1 MDMNTARKD
10 LRLTERQKQ
19 TLLFIYNSI
28 RYSGYPPTLSEIR
41 EELQVVSNQA
51 VLDLLRILEQKKYIR
66 KEEGA
71 ARGLQV
77 TQKGYGELNVSAYA
91 PMVGVTAAGPFM
103 DTLEQYGQ
111 WQEISND
118 LSKLSD
124 RIALFKIKGDSMTGA
139 GLNDGDIVVI
149 LYQVNEFR
157 NGDIVLAKNDDG
169 TTIKRF
175 VNVAGKIHLAPENP
189 KYNKIPFT
197 PDLRLIGKVISVLGE
212 GKINP

>member
-1 MDMNTARKD
+1 MTVHQNQ
-10 LRLTERQKQ
+10 RLTERQKQ
-19 TLLFIYNSI
+19 TLMFIYNNI
-28 RYSGYPPTLSEIR
+28 KYSGYPPTLSEIR

-51 VLDLLRILEQKKYIR
+51 VLDLLKILEDKKYIR

-71 ARGLQV
+71 ARGLQI
-77 TQKGYGELNVSAYA
+77 TQRGYDALNVSTYA

-103 DTLEQYGQ
+103 DTLEQYGE

-124 RIALFKIKGDSMTGA
+124 KIALFKIKGDSMIGA
-139 GLNDGDIVVI
+139 GLSDGDVVVI
-149 LYQVNEFR
+149 KYGVNEFK
-157 NGDIVLAKNDDG
+157 NGDIVLARNDDG

-175 VNVAGKIHLAPENP
+175 VNVSGKIYLLPENP

-197 PDLRLIGKVISVLGE
+197 PDLRLIGKVVS
-212 GKINP
+212 KIKV